1 MGAYWSFTRTLVTA
15 YSTRVGEIDANRF
28 LMASRIPLEI
38 RCPSTIRLSLAFSG
52 FPSAILCETA
62 ITTNISEFDGMSA
75 MVNCGFSLVLGFK
88 AYTEYTSRELFSLAQ
103 LRFNAFATVEYGIGT
118 EEIILRV

>member
-15 YSTRVGEIDANRF
+15 YSTRVDEIDANRF

-52 FPSAILCETA
+52 FPSAILCETV

-75 MVNCGFSLVLGFK
+75 MVNCGFSLVLGFT
-88 AYTEYTSRELFSLAQ
+88 YTEYTSRELFSLAQ
-103 LRFNAFATVEYGIGT
+103 LRFNAFATVKYRIGS